1 MIGISLLNIAHAILA
16 TLEDWIGIMEF
27 DPRNRSPKL
36 KADSIGITNLPVYK
50 ISYEESIKFIEKI
63 ALLTGLSFSLPT
75 EAQWE
80 YAARGG
86 MNHDDFDFAG
96 SNSEF
101 DVGWV
106 DRNSDHVPH
115 PIGKKNANSLG
126 LYDMTG
132 NVSEFCK
139 DCMSQDYYI
148 ESRNRLNPC
157 CESGEMHKSKKM
169 IVIRGGSYV
178 LWLPEQYIVTR
189 RNKGRV
195 DYQFRSTGF
204 RVAINP

>member
-1 MIGISLLNIAHAILA
+1 MKIIVENINSLYKNQ
-16 TLEDWIGIMEF
+16 
-27 DPRNRSPKL
+27 
-36 KADSIGITNLPVYK
+36 LPQGYK
-50 ISYEESIKFIEKI
+50 F
-63 ALLTGLSFSLPT
+63 ALPS

-132 NVSEFCK
+132 NNVNHPNDFLTRIYCHTVLKAILE
-139 DCMSQDYYI
+139 DY
-148 ESRNRLNPC
+148 
-157 CESGEMHKSKKM
+157 
-169 IVIRGGSYV
+169 
-178 LWLPEQYIVTR
+178 
-189 RNKGRV
+189 
-195 DYQFRSTGF
+195 
-204 RVAINP
+204 